1 LIVSGESYMNEVQNI
16 TAEKA
21 PDPQMSAIYRNLIE
35 NIRVTDDISFKLLGT
50 VPLVSGIGSGG
61 LSLLT
66 MSGHRLNDFA
76 VLGLSL
82 IGCAITIGLFRWE
95 LRNIQRC
102 TWFISR
108 AANIE
113 RQMFPDGD
121 ACQFNGFL
129 AEKHLK
135 VKDLAEIKIALMW
148 TGPWGKT
155 RAEKLIYTAATA
167 AWLIPA
173 LISVASLARHLLGR

>member
-1 LIVSGESYMNEVQNI
+1 MSEVQNLE
-16 TAEKA
+16 AEKA
-21 PDPQMSAIYRNLIE
+21 RDAQVSAIYRDLIE

-50 VPLVSGIGSGG
+50 VPLASGIGSGG

-66 MSGHRLNDFA
+66 ASGHPLNEFA

-82 IGCAITIGLFRWE
+82 IGCAITIGLFKWE

-113 RQMFPDGD
+113 QQMFPNGE

-129 AEKHLK
+129 SKEHLSATK
-135 VKDLAEIKIALMW
+135 LTDIKLASIW
-148 TGPWGKT
+148 TRRWGKT
-155 RAEKLIYTAATA
+155 GAEKLIYSAAIA

-173 LISVASLARHLLGR
+173 ITSIASLAHHLFGR

>member
-1 LIVSGESYMNEVQNI
+1 MNEVQNI
-16 TAEKA
+16 TADKA
-21 PDPQMSAIYRNLIE
+21 RDAQVSAIYRDLVE

-66 MSGHRLNDFA
+66 MSGHPLNDFA

-82 IGCAITIGLFRWE
+82 IGCAITIGLFAWE

-108 AANIE
+108 AAKIE
-113 RQMFPDGD
+113 RQMFRNGE
-121 ACQFNGFL
+121 ACQFN
-129 AEKHLK
+129 
-135 VKDLAEIKIALMW
+135 
-148 TGPWGKT
+148 
-155 RAEKLIYTAATA
+155 
-167 AWLIPA
+167 
-173 LISVASLARHLLGR
+173 